1 MLNSLMFNVCE
12 KICSF
17 NLGFSKSNISLFV
30 VIVWGA
36 VGGGFSCV

>member
-1 MLNSLMFNVCE
+1 MFIVCGM
-12 KICSF
+12 ICSIF
-17 NLGFSKSNISLFV
+17 RGFSKSNVSLFV